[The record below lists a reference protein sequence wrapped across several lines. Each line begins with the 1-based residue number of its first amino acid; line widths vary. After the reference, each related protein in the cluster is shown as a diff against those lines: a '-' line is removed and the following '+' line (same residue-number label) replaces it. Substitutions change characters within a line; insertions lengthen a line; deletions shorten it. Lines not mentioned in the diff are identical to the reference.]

1 MTSDDV
7 FRARLESTI
16 ASLRYWVPQIADTAR
31 IEEAQAPGFWKI
43 MVTPHVAGA
52 CPFELMLRSNQ
63 SYGLV
68 VDCETYEN
76 LPSGTFNA
84 FVPLVEAISEGRV
97 IERQLVS
104 AATGELLRVSMI
116 VDLPDGTLWEAGR
129 EVGPAVEPVNGL
141 ALENRDRHFLP
152 YRR

>member
-63 SYGLV
+63 SFGLV
-68 VDCETYEN
+68 VDRETYEN
-76 LPSGTFNA
+76 LAAGTFNA

-97 IERQLVS
+97 IERQIVS
-104 AATGELLRVSMI
+104 AATGELRRVSMI
-116 VDLPDGTLWEAGR
+116 VDLPDGQSW
-129 EVGPAVEPVNGL
+129 EVGRDVGPPLETDQGL
-141 ALENRDRHFLP
+141 ELENRDRHFLP